1 MKRHVALVGFMAS
14 GKSTIGRR
22 LARKLGWMFV
32 DTDALVVREHGS
44 IPAIF
49 ERESETAFRR
59 YEHAAIRSALD
70 RSQAHVIALGG
81 GALTLPENRD
91 LLQRASHS
99 VFIKISAEQA
109 FERARRGRG
118 IRPMLGPSPTLERI
132 GALYA
137 SRMDDY
143 AAADLIVDA
152 TQCGDAEIIDTIVAW
167 LDERSTH

>member
-1 MKRHVALVGFMAS
+1 MWRWSDLWPPES
-14 GKSTIGRR
+14 RR
-22 LARKLGWMFV
+22 SAV
-32 DTDALVVREHGS
+32 DWRANSAGCSS
-44 IPAIF
+44 IPTRWSFASTARSAAIF